1 MNLDDVR
8 IFLAVAE
15 CGSLSAAARSIG
27 ESPLAVSRKLAALE
41 DKLAARLISRNTRAS
56 ALTSEGRK
64 FLPYAQAMIKTQTEA
79 LESLAEDVEQIAGPL
94 RITAPTLFGH
104 MHILP
109 VLVDLMRDNPGL
121 CADIEFDDAI
131 KDIVT
136 QSFDVAIRIATL
148 RDSELVSRKLSANPM
163 SLYASP
169 AYLAAN
175 GTPRKLADLKG
186 HSCLQLRAHVNWIF
200 LQDDIQ
206 VSHKP
211 IGRIVAGDVESVRMA
226 CMSGLGIAYLAL
238 SDMEAVQASGGVRE
252 IRLVDAKGLDLFVSA
267 LMPSRSFVPARVRI
281 FIEALEARLRDR
293 EQRHG

>member
-56 ALTSEGRK
+56 TLTSEGRK

-109 VLVDLMRDNPGL
+109 VLVDLMRDHPGL

-148 RDSELVSRKLSANPM
+148 RNSELISRKLIANPM

-169 AYLAAN
+169 AYLAAH
-175 GTPRKLADLKG
+175 GTPRELADLKE
-186 HSCLQLRAHVNWIF
+186 HSCLQLRPHNHWIF

-211 IGRIVAGDVESVRMA
+211 SGRIVAGDVESVRMA

-252 IRLVDAKGLDLFVSA
+252 IRLGDAKGLDLFVSA